1 MNEFIEKDKFHF
13 RWFKNSVIKIE
24 KAAPSSLA
32 TNHLYRNPSPSH
44 RDLWFTGYL
53 SFFERC
59 SIFEWRFDASEFTK
73 FHVLNVV
80 PPIISKK
87 RQSINPLISPNWPW
101 LGLTLFLVSIF
112 HVSVPLGTLAVSIF
126 GGRMLESS
134 FGLTE
139 VLGGGRLGGGCS
151 DGQDED

>member
-1 MNEFIEKDKFHF
+1 MDEFNEKDKFHL
-13 RWFKNSVIKIE
+13 RWLKTSVIETE
-24 KAAPSSLA
+24 KAAPISLT
-32 TNHLYRNPSPSH
+32 TNHLYRNPSSSH
-44 RDLWFTGYL
+44 RDLWFTGCL
-53 SFFERC
+53 FFFERC

-73 FHVLNVV
+73 FHVINIV

-126 GGRMLESS
+126 GGRMRESS

-139 VLGGGRLGGGCS
+139 VLGGGLGGGCS

>member
-1 MNEFIEKDKFHF
+1 MIET
-13 RWFKNSVIKIE
+13 E
-24 KAAPSSLA
+24 KAAPISLT
-32 TNHLYRNPSPSH
+32 TNHLYRNPSSSH

-101 LGLTLFLVSIF
+101 LGLTLFSRIDISCIGTTRDAGRFHFWWQKNRVLDWRRCLVE
-112 HVSVPLGTLAVSIF
+112 VSEEDVAT
-126 GGRMLESS
+126 GRMK
-134 FGLTE
+134 T
-139 VLGGGRLGGGCS
+139 RN
-151 DGQDED
+151 